1 MRACQTD
8 KYKNSAHAQERHLI
22 KPLTAQEIL
31 IAMGNSLDD
40 YRTGVALYYE
50 IRKWKKENVPKK
62 KMVCSGFAVLQ
73 GSIFTC
79 NFRKA

>member
-1 MRACQTD
+1 MIACQTD
-8 KYKNSAHAQERHLI
+8 KYKNSAHAQERHPI

-50 IRKWKKENVPKK
+50 KINKKIKERKCSKKNFGVQWFCCFTRKH
-62 KMVCSGFAVLQ
+62 FYLQ
-73 GSIFTC
+73 F
-79 NFRKA
+79 